1 MSDAEEQTRSLI
13 CFCVFQYG
21 YRLPELAE
29 DEVLYCSVYF
39 RLLGE
44 ILFRYPQSR
53 IKPHLNQCCYSVCQM
68 AGRDEQY
75 DILRVTCRSK
85 AEPRVLLP
93 TRTEQQHEPSL
104 LCSEKE
110 NLKSDKVFTS
120 VLSSYPLSCI
130 RLQPVQRCPRVDLQG
145 ALGGFL
151 SDVRHTLKTVC
162 GFPAHLSRQPC
173 YRAVRL
179 SSAGSL
185 QVHTH
190 THTLCID
197 VCYEDNLTVLQT
209 LRGSVVWRSAV
220 SCSACRC
227 STFWPCCIQTDVSN
241 NICKLHLVTCFS
253 VEISQLSACRH
264 WL

>member
-53 IKPHLNQCCYSVCQM
+53 IK
-68 AGRDEQY
+68 QY

-85 AEPRVLLP
+85 DEPRVLLP

-190 THTLCID
+190 THC
-197 VCYEDNLTVLQT
+197 V
-209 LRGSVVWRSAV
+209 
-220 SCSACRC
+220 
-227 STFWPCCIQTDVSN
+227 
-241 NICKLHLVTCFS
+241 
-253 VEISQLSACRH
+253 
-264 WL
+264 